1 MLDVKILEAILFFG
15 IFMTQNRERD
25 IKYYSTTCLI
35 GLTGY
40 TATRDN
46 AITHLSQIMD
56 KGSQAAKIAI
66 LARVGQ
72 IKCGDDSFVEQIFNK
87 GKADSNYLVRF
98 VAEREYAKR
107 SS

>member
-1 MLDVKILEAILFFG
+1 M
-15 IFMTQNRERD
+15 
-25 IKYYSTTCLI
+25 I